1 MTVEEM
7 WQAVLRNDA
16 EYDGIFF
23 YAVKTTGIY
32 CRPSCKSRPPKR
44 ENICFFENSE
54 QARQAGFRPCKRCRS
69 DLIDY
74 QPMKQIAE
82 HVKRKIETLYREQA
96 KLSEEVNGF
105 GVTERRIADIFKDE
119 YGMTPKTYADKLR
132 LDKAKQFLIKT
143 DMKII
148 DIAYSVGFGSL
159 SAFYR
164 FFEKEMGI
172 TPSEFRKSH
181 PIQNQNRKIKCKQ
194 IVALDEVKPA
204 KEEMQGYFAL
214 ASMLKPMMS
223 GLKIYLGERFESMR
237 LYDYMGVQFG
247 RKEADNDL

>member
-1 MTVEEM
+1 MTEEEM

-119 YGMTPKTYADKLR
+119 YGMTPKAYADKLR

-181 PIQNQNRKIKCKQ
+181 PI
-194 IVALDEVKPA
+194 
-204 KEEMQGYFAL
+204 
-214 ASMLKPMMS
+214 
-223 GLKIYLGERFESMR
+223 
-237 LYDYMGVQFG
+237 
-247 RKEADNDL
+247 